1 MSPEKKRKLRNI
13 ALLAI
18 LGLIGGT
25 FAFTAFNQQ
34 AINDREVENRA
45 VVGGRVHDYFDG
57 DENKDVFVENFGRK
71 PILVRLQLSEFMEI
85 QERGSNDWDQ
95 VTPGDREDLDTWT
108 TYIPEVNNVSR
119 RRNLG
124 DNLSV
129 EFNDWSNLTF
139 GYEHGNV
146 SPPWYLPTF
155 NTEYDSD
162 ITAAA
167 GHARDLSFGL
177 ENSRATHAGT
187 GEANFWSQ
195 GQRYTNNGQW
205 PGQTIERTTAQNLY
219 QDQAPI
225 TLHQWNQRWEAYQN
239 GLSDGQDLIGNFWV
253 MDEADGWAY
262 YAIALQEGEATSYLL
277 DASHM
282 TDAADNI
289 QGSYYYGVHVKSELI
304 DASGNLH
311 DSEGRN
317 PRSRGLEQSHDISR
331 FSNEP
336 RHDGFSGALGD
347 FLELV
352 RMTTFDNMNT
362 DLPDFMLD
370 HLFAAA
376 RGAIRPGARFTTSGE
391 QFMYLGRSSA
401 AADQEGGAVE
411 SLNMVRAGAPMIIR
425 TRTLKGVSW
434 NDQPAELETWY
445 DEELND
451 DFKERVL
458 PVVIPARDAVPGV
471 SEEDIDWGDHE
482 AWLPTSLSGPVAN
495 DLTRAHPAGTP
506 QAFAL
511 SMADVMF
518 FSSDQGQLSRNPV
531 AFPNSQSRMAGDGE
545 WWFTRTPA
553 DTGLAWGIDNGT
565 HIGLGAFSPGPR
577 HQSGTNGGVRP
588 ALIIKAGIAGDEG
601 GA

>member
-85 QERGSNDWDQ
+85 QERGTNDWDQ
-95 VTPGDREDLDTWT
+95 VTPGERGDLSTWT
-108 TYIPEVNNVSR
+108 TYIPEVGNVSQ

-124 DNLSV
+124 NNLSAT
-129 EFNDWSNLTF
+129 FNAYSNLTF

-155 NTEYDSD
+155 NTQYDSD
-162 ITAAA
+162 IAAAA

-225 TLHQWNQRWEAYQN
+225 TLYQWNQRWEAYQN
-239 GLSDGQDLIGNFWV
+239 GLSDGQGLIGNFWV

-282 TDAADNI
+282 TEAADNI

-311 DSEGRN
+311 DSEGGD
-317 PRSRGLEQSHDISR
+317 PRPRGLEQSHDISR

-336 RHDGFSGALGD
+336 RHDGFDGALGD

-352 RMTTFDNMNT
+352 RMTTFNNMNT
-362 DLPDFMLD
+362 DLPDFMVGVFLD
-370 HLFAAA
+370 
-376 RGAIRPGARFTTSGE
+376 RGVRSGQRFTTAGE
-391 QFMYLGRSSA
+391 QFMYLRNIGEIVGENQA
-401 AADQEGGAVE
+401 INAH
-411 SLNMVRAGAPMIIR
+411 MIIR
-425 TRTLKGVSW
+425 TRTIKGVSW
-434 NDQPAELETWY
+434 NDQPTALTNWY
-445 DEELND
+445 AGLND
-451 DFKERVL
+451 DFKERVR
-458 PVVIPARDAVPGV
+458 PVAIPARDAVPGV
-471 SEEDIDWGDHE
+471 SEEELDWGDDE
-482 AWLPTSLSGPVAN
+482 GWIPTNLESDWPAVAN
-495 DLTRAHPAGTP
+495 DLTRPSAQGTP

-511 SMADVMF
+511 SMADVIY
-518 FSSDQGQLSRNPV
+518 FSGEGIGVGEFRIPMP
-531 AFPNSQSRMAGDGE
+531 FTTFQSRMAGDNE
-545 WWFTRTPA
+545 WWLTRTPA
-553 DTGLAWGIDNGT
+553 AGGQAWGIDNDMRGT
-565 HIGLGAFSPGPR
+565 PGAFMVGPR
-577 HQSGTNGGVRP
+577 HQGGVNGGVRP
-588 ALIIKAGIAGDEG
+588 ALIVSGRTMEG
-601 GA
+601 PR